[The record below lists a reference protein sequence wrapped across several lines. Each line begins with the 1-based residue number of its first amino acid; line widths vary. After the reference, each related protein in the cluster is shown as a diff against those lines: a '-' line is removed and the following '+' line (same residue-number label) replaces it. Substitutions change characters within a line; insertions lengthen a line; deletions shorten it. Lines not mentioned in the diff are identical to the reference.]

1 MARPETAHGYGILSL
16 SMPMFATKRILAT
29 THPSGD
35 NSQAEPIRDVL
46 ESNLMTRVI
55 LLGALVLMAHALASC
70 SDSKPVAAAAPPP
83 PPVTVARPLQK
94 TITEW
99 DEYTGR
105 FVAVEHVE
113 IRARVSGFIDTVNFN
128 EGQLVKQGDPLFVI
142 DPRPYKLAVE
152 QAQADLE
159 RARAKLQIAS
169 LDVQRAAPLVRSQT
183 VTERE
188 FDTRRATERDAAGQ
202 VSAAEAALKQA
213 ELNLEWTEVRA
224 PITGRISDRRVDPGN
239 LITGGP
245 SGATLLTVIVS
256 IDPIHFVFDG
266 AEADFLRYIRLSK
279 AGSRPSSRDV
289 QNPVAVRLA
298 DETEFKHQ
306 GHMNFV
312 DNVLNTRTGTIR
324 GRAVFDNKDGLLT
337 PGFFGRLRLFGG
349 ESNALLIPDTAIASD
364 QSRKIVFTVADD
376 GTVGT
381 KLVELG
387 PIVDGL
393 RLIRSGLAA
402 SDRIVIDGLQR
413 ARPGQKVK
421 PEDGM
426 IAPIATAQ

>member
-1 MARPETAHGYGILSL
+1 M
-16 SMPMFATKRILAT
+16 
-29 THPSGD
+29 
-35 NSQAEPIRDVL
+35 IRA
-46 ESNLMTRVI
+46 MTRAI
-55 LLGALVLMAHALASC
+55 FLGSLVLMAHALAGC
-70 SDSKPVAAAAPPP
+70 DNKPAAGAAPPP

-94 TITEW
+94 QITEW

-105 FVAVEHVE
+105 FVAVERVE
-113 IRARVSGFIDTVNFN
+113 VRARVSGFIDAVHFN
-128 EGQLVKQGDPLFVI
+128 EGQIVKQGDLLFVI
-142 DPRPYKLAVE
+142 DPRPYKLAVD
-152 QAQADLE
+152 QAKADLE
-159 RARAKLQIAS
+159 RARAKLELAS
-169 LDVQRAAPLVRSQT
+169 LDVQRALPLVRSQT

-188 FDTRRATERDAAGQ
+188 FETRKANERDAAGQ
-202 VSAAEAALKQA
+202 VGAAEAALKQA
-213 ELNLEWTEVRA
+213 ELNLEWTDLRA
-224 PITGRISDRRVDPGN
+224 PIAGRISDRRVDAGN

-266 AEADFLRYIRLSK
+266 SEADFLHYMRLSA
-279 AGSRPSSRDV
+279 AGARPSSRDV

-298 DETEFKHQ
+298 DETEYKHQ
-306 GHMNFV
+306 GRMNFV
-312 DNVLNTRTGTIR
+312 DNVLNTKTGTIR
-324 GRAVFDNKDGLLT
+324 GRAVFDNKGGFLT

-349 ESNALLIPDTAIASD
+349 EHEALLIPDGAIASD

-393 RLIRSGLAA
+393 RVIRSGLAA
-402 SDRIVIDGLQR
+402 TDRIVIDGLQR

-421 PEDGM
+421 PEDGK
-426 IAPIATAQ
+426 IEPVAQAAAAR